1 MESLK
6 SHSLKKRTNNFLFFD
21 SRRHAV
27 LHSLHACGVA
37 IQHLCGLRSPPEKA
51 SAHVAPPFPQRVFPA
66 PYVTPRG
73 QAFSVEFFIPVQP
86 FWGSF
91 VKVVLPWRRSQRT
104 DAESSVRTEAAGH
117 GHRARPALSCAHF
130 TGYEPGFRK
139 GE

>member
-27 LHSLHACGVA
+27 LHSLRACGVA
-37 IQHLCGLRSPPEKA
+37 IQHLCGLRSAPEKA
-51 SAHVAPPFPQRVFPA
+51 RPARRHPFRNVCSP
-66 PYVTPRG
+66 PYVTPGG

-117 GHRARPALSCAHF
+117 GRRARPALSCAHF